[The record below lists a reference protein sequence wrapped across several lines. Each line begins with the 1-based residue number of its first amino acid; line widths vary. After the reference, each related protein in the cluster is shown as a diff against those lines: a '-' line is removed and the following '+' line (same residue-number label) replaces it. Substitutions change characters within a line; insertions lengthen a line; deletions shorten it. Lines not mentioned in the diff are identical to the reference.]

1 MYVYVIT
8 CSNTTICILQVPDH
22 CYVYG
27 ITGSNTTICILQVPD
42 HCYVYG
48 ITGSN
53 TSTYI
58 CILQVPDYSHVYGIT
73 GSQTAY
79 PDTTSV
85 TATSSQDTDILEN
98 KRRFVKEYASY
109 HKMDYF
115 F

>member
-1 MYVYVIT
+1 MQRQEGVRKYNWVNWVKLT
-8 CSNTTICILQVPDH
+8 QSV
-22 CYVYG
+22 
-27 ITGSNTTICILQVPD
+27 
-42 HCYVYG
+42 
-48 ITGSN
+48 
-53 TSTYI
+53 I

-109 HKMDYF
+109 HRMDYF